1 MKQGC
6 VSPLK
11 YRPGIDYDGLP
22 RLNEALS
29 PNKSERSLSRGRNNN
44 SNFKRPILKSNNNR

>member
-29 PNKSERSLSRGRNNN
+29 PNKIERSLSRGRNNN